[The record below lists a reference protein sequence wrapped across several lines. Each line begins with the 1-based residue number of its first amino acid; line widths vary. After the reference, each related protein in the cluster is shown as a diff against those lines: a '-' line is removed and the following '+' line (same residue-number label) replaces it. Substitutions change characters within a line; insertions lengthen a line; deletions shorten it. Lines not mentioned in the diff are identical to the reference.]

1 MSTFKSLIKSLKLLG
16 RRLPLYITAIFMMTA
31 MSALFE
37 VAGSLFIEI
46 VVDAAEKGDAHAYV
60 HNMAGAIILGI
71 VSTVLA
77 AVFMCIYNNEAKRM
91 TLKLK
96 IMVFEKAM
104 KFPYAYY
111 EEHHSGE
118 IMSKMI
124 YDSDKVSNIFSAR
137 LRRVLAPI
145 ISVAVFAVAM
155 IMINPIM
162 TLVLIVFN
170 IILLIINTLISN
182 PVKKV
187 GKKLSQKNSEMTVVI
202 SNIIAGAGVSKI
214 YDVSH
219 ISSLKYDK
227 LNKEYAQTQK
237 QKMSLSALLEMLN
250 TGFDLLCSVMFI
262 VIGIIMMQ
270 KNLATMGEV
279 AAIYSLY
286 TILSFRFLQLGKN
299 MPELINCISYAE
311 RVFEFLNLPEETLCE
326 TSTEAPVSASAPV
339 SVPASTP
346 VSATASALD
355 HNLQE
360 VNAIEYKN
368 IVFGYSDKDNI
379 FNGNSYSFE
388 RNKITAIVGQS
399 GCGKST
405 LAKLLLGFYRL
416 QEGDI
421 YVFGQ
426 SVRNTSITKIRDLIA
441 YVPQQPYLYNMSI
454 KDNIR
459 LARESATDKEI
470 YQAAKLANAH
480 EFIECLE
487 NGYETIMHNRGS
499 NLSGGQRQRIAIAR
513 AILKNAPI
521 ILMDEATSALDNESE
536 QMIADAISQLRNQK
550 TVIMIAH
557 RAATIQLADN
567 VVEC

>member
-1 MSTFKSLIKSLKLLG
+1 MSTLKSLVKSLKLLG

-37 VAGSLFIEI
+37 VAGSVFIEI
-46 VVDAAEKGDAHAYV
+46 IVDAAEKGAVDTYARDLIGV
-60 HNMAGAIILGI
+60 IILGI
-71 VSTVLA
+71 VATVLA
-77 AVFMCIYNNEAKRM
+77 AIFMCIYNNEAKRM
-91 TLKLK
+91 TVKLK
-96 IMVFEKAM
+96 VMVFEKAM
-104 KFPYAYY
+104 KFPYSYY

-145 ISVAVFAVAM
+145 ISVVVFAVAM
-155 IMINPIM
+155 MLINPIM
-162 TLVLIVFN
+162 TMVLIVFN
-170 IILLIINTLISN
+170 IVLLFINTLISN
-182 PVKKV
+182 PVKRV
-187 GKKLSQKNSEMTVVI
+187 GKKLSQKNSEMTMAI
-202 SNIIAGAGVSKI
+202 SNIISGAGVTKI
-214 YDVSH
+214 YDVCH
-219 ISSLKYDK
+219 VGSLKYQK
-227 LNKEYAQTQK
+227 LNEEYAKTQK
-237 QKMSLSALLEMLN
+237 EKMSLAALLEMLN

-270 KNLATMGEV
+270 QNLATMGEV

-299 MPELINCISYAE
+299 MPELVNCISYAE
-311 RVFEFLNLPEETLCE
+311 RVFEFLNLPEENACE
-326 TSTEAPVSASAPV
+326 I
-339 SVPASTP
+339 SVAETK
-346 VSATASALD
+346 AD
-355 HNLQE
+355 LQE
-360 VNAIEYKN
+360 VNAIEFKD
-368 IVFGYSDKDNI
+368 IVFGYSDKENI
-379 FNGNSYSFE
+379 FNGKSYSFE
-388 RNKITAIVGQS
+388 SNKITAIVGQS

-405 LAKLLLGFYRL
+405 LAKLLLGFYQL
-416 QEGDI
+416 QDGDI

-426 SVRNTSITKIRDLIA
+426 SLKNTNIAKIRDLIA

-459 LARESATDKEI
+459 LANESASDQEI
-470 YQAAKLANAH
+470 YRAAKLANAH
-480 EFIECLE
+480 EFIERLE
-487 NGYETIMHNRGS
+487 NGYDTVMYNRGS

-513 AILKNAPI
+513 AILKNAPV

-557 RAATIQLADN
+557 RTATIQLADN
-567 VVEC
+567 VVRFI

>member
-1 MSTFKSLIKSLKLLG
+1 MSTLKSLVKSLKLMG

-46 VVDAAEKGDAHAYV
+46 VVDAAEKGAVDTYV
-60 HNMAGAIILGI
+60 RDMIGTIILGI
-71 VSTVLA
+71 VATVLA
-77 AVFMCIYNNEAKRM
+77 AIFMCIYNNEAKKM
-91 TLKLK
+91 TVKLKL
-96 IMVFEKAM
+96 MVFEKAM
-104 KFPYAYY
+104 KFPFSYY

-145 ISVAVFAVAM
+145 ISVVVFAVAM
-155 IMINPIM
+155 ILINPIM
-162 TLVLIVFN
+162 TMVLIVFN
-170 IILLIINTLISN
+170 IVLLFINTLISN

-187 GKKLSQKNSEMTVVI
+187 GKKLSQKNSEMTMAI
-202 SNIIAGAGVSKI
+202 SNIISGAGVTKI
-214 YDVSH
+214 YDVCH
-219 ISSLKYDK
+219 VGSLKYEK
-227 LNKEYAQTQK
+227 LNKEYATTQK
-237 QKMSLSALLEMLN
+237 EKMSLSALLEMLN

-270 KNLATMGEV
+270 QNWATMGEV

-299 MPELINCISYAE
+299 MPELVNCISYAE
-311 RVFEFLNLPEETLCE
+311 RIFEFLNLPEEKACE
-326 TSTEAPVSASAPV
+326 ISRAETRN
-339 SVPASTP
+339 
-346 VSATASALD
+346 D
-355 HNLQE
+355 LQE
-360 VNAIEYKN
+360 VNAIEFKD
-368 IVFGYSDKDNI
+368 IVFGYSDKEKI
-379 FNGNSYSFE
+379 FNGKSYSFE
-388 RNKITAIVGQS
+388 SNKITAIVGQS

-405 LAKLLLGFYRL
+405 LAKLLLGFYQL
-416 QEGDI
+416 QDGDI

-426 SVRNTSITKIRDLIA
+426 SLKNTNIAKIRDLIA

-459 LARESATDKEI
+459 LANESATDQEI
-470 YQAAKLANAH
+470 YQAARLANAH

-487 NGYETIMHNRGS
+487 NGYDTVMYNRGS

-513 AILKNAPI
+513 AILKNAPV

-557 RAATIQLADN
+557 RTATIQLADH
-567 VVEC
+567 VVKC

>member
-1 MSTFKSLIKSLKLLG
+1 MSTFKSLVKSLKLLG

-46 VVDAAEKGDAHAYV
+46 VVNAAEKGVVDTYAQDII
-60 HNMAGAIILGI
+60 GAIILGI
-71 VSTVLA
+71 VATVLA
-77 AVFMCIYNNEAKRM
+77 AIFMCIYNNEAKRM
-91 TLKLK
+91 TVKLK
-96 IMVFEKAM
+96 VMVFEKAM
-104 KFPYAYY
+104 RFPYSYY

-145 ISVAVFAVAM
+145 ISVVVFAVAM
-155 IMINPIM
+155 ILINPTM

-170 IILLIINTLISN
+170 IVLLLINTLISG

-187 GKKLSQKNSEMTVVI
+187 GKKLSQKNSEMTTTI
-202 SNIIAGAGVSKI
+202 SNIIAGAAITKI

-219 ISSLKYDK
+219 IGSLKYEK
-227 LNKEYAQTQK
+227 LNKEYAATQK
-237 QKMSLSALLEMLN
+237 EKMCLSALLEMLN

-270 KNLATMGEV
+270 QNLATMGEV

-299 MPELINCISYAE
+299 MPELVNCITYAE
-311 RVFEFLNLPEETLCE
+311 RVFEFLNLPEEKTYE
-326 TSTEAPVSASAPV
+326 TSTEAQASASATV
-339 SVPASTP
+339 LAPAA
-346 VSATASALD
+346 VSAPGL
-355 HNLQE
+355 NLQE
-360 VNAIEYKN
+360 ANAIEFKD
-368 IVFGYSDKDNI
+368 IVFGYNDKENI
-379 FNGNSYSFE
+379 FNGKSYSFE
-388 RNKITAIVGQS
+388 GNKITAIVGQS

-405 LAKLLLGFYRL
+405 LAKLLLGFYQL
-416 QEGDI
+416 KDGDI
-421 YVFGQ
+421 HIFGQ
-426 SVRNTSITKIRDLIA
+426 SVRNTNLTKIRDLIA

-459 LARESATDKEI
+459 LANESATDQEI

-480 EFIECLE
+480 EFIERLE
-487 NGYETIMHNRGS
+487 NGYDTIMHNRGS

-557 RAATIQLADN
+557 RKATIQLADN

>member
-46 VVDAAEKGDAHAYV
+46 VVDAAEQGDAHAYV
-60 HNMAGAIILGI
+60 YNMAGAIILGI
-71 VSTVLA
+71 LSTVLA
-77 AVFMCIYNNEAKRM
+77 AIFMCIYNNEAKRM
-91 TLKLK
+91 TVRLKV
-96 IMVFEKAM
+96 MVFEKAM
-104 KFPYAYY
+104 KFPYSYY

-162 TLVLIVFN
+162 TMVLIVFN
-170 IILLIINTLISN
+170 IVLLLINTLISN

-187 GKKLSQKNSEMTVVI
+187 GKKLSQKNSEMTMAI
-202 SNIIAGAGVSKI
+202 SNIISGAAVTKI
-214 YDVSH
+214 YDVYH
-219 ISSLKYDK
+219 RSSLKYEN
-227 LNKEYAQTQK
+227 LNKEYAATQK
-237 QKMSLSALLEMLN
+237 EKMSLSALLEMLN

-270 KNLATMGEV
+270 RNLATMGEV

-299 MPELINCISYAE
+299 MPELVNCISYAE
-311 RVFEFLNLPEETLCE
+311 RVFEFMDLPEEKKCDI
-326 TSTEAPVSASAPV
+326 
-339 SVPASTP
+339 PAGEVKT
-346 VSATASALD
+346 D
-355 HNLQE
+355 LQD

-388 RNKITAIVGQS
+388 KNKITAIVGQS

-416 QEGDI
+416 KEGDI
-421 YVFGQ
+421 YVLGH
-426 SVRNTSITKIRDLIA
+426 SLNNTDIAKIRNLIA

-454 KDNIR
+454 RDNIR
-459 LARESATDKEI
+459 VASESATDQEI

-480 EFIECLE
+480 DFIQSLD
-487 NGYETIMHNRGS
+487 NGYDTVMHNRGS

-557 RAATIQLADN
+557 RTGTIQLADN
-567 VVEC
+567 VVRC

>member
-1 MSTFKSLIKSLKLLG
+1 MSTLNSLIKSLKLLG

-46 VVDAAEKGDAHAYV
+46 VVDAAEKGAVDTYARDMIGV
-60 HNMAGAIILGI
+60 IILGI
-71 VSTVLA
+71 VATVLA
-77 AVFMCIYNNEAKRM
+77 AIFMCIYNNEAKRM
-91 TLKLK
+91 TVKLK
-96 IMVFEKAM
+96 VMVFEKAM
-104 KFPYAYY
+104 KFPYSYY

-145 ISVAVFAVAM
+145 ISVVVFAVAM
-155 IMINPIM
+155 ILINPIM

-170 IILLIINTLISN
+170 VVLLLINTLISN

-187 GKKLSQKNSEMTVVI
+187 GKKLSLKNTEMTMAI
-202 SNIIAGAGVSKI
+202 SNIISGAGVTKI
-214 YDVSH
+214 YDVCH
-219 ISSLKYDK
+219 IGSLKYEK
-227 LNKEYAQTQK
+227 LNKEYATIQK
-237 QKMSLSALLEMLN
+237 GKMSLSALLEMLN

-270 KNLATMGEV
+270 QNLATMGEV

-299 MPELINCISYAE
+299 MPELVNCISYAE
-311 RVFEFLNLPEETLCE
+311 RVFEFLNLPEEKACE
-326 TSTEAPVSASAPV
+326 I
-339 SVPASTP
+339 SVAETK
-346 VSATASALD
+346 AD
-355 HNLQE
+355 LQE
-360 VNAIEYKN
+360 VNAIEFKD
-368 IVFGYSDKDNI
+368 IVFGYSDKENI
-379 FNGNSYSFE
+379 FNGKSYSFE
-388 RNKITAIVGQS
+388 SNKITAIVGQS

-405 LAKLLLGFYRL
+405 LAKLLLGFYQL
-416 QEGDI
+416 QDGDI

-426 SVRNTSITKIRDLIA
+426 SLKNTNIAKIRDLIA

-454 KDNIR
+454 RDNIR
-459 LARESATDKEI
+459 LANESATDQEI
-470 YQAAKLANAH
+470 YEAAKLANAH
-480 EFIECLE
+480 EFIERLE
-487 NGYETIMHNRGS
+487 KGYDTVMHNRGS

-536 QMIADAISQLRNQK
+536 QMIADAISRLRNKK

-557 RAATIQLADN
+557 RTATIQLADN
-567 VVEC
+567 VVKC

>member
-46 VVDAAEKGDAHAYV
+46 VVDAAEQGDAHAYV

-71 VSTVLA
+71 LSTVLA
-77 AVFMCIYNNEAKRM
+77 AIFMCIYNNEAKRM
-91 TLKLK
+91 TVRLKV
-96 IMVFEKAM
+96 MVFEKAM
-104 KFPYAYY
+104 KFPYSYY

-162 TLVLIVFN
+162 TMVLIVFN
-170 IILLIINTLISN
+170 IVLLLINTLISN

-187 GKKLSQKNSEMTVVI
+187 GKKLSQKNSEMTMAI
-202 SNIIAGAGVSKI
+202 SNIISGAAVTKI
-214 YDVSH
+214 YDVYHRST
-219 ISSLKYDK
+219 LKYEN
-227 LNKEYAQTQK
+227 LNKEYAATQK
-237 QKMSLSALLEMLN
+237 EKMSLSALLEMLN

-270 KNLATMGEV
+270 QNLATMGEV

-299 MPELINCISYAE
+299 MPELVNCISYAE
-311 RVFEFLNLPEETLCE
+311 RVFEFLDLPEEKKCDI
-326 TSTEAPVSASAPV
+326 
-339 SVPASTP
+339 PAGEVKT
-346 VSATASALD
+346 D
-355 HNLQE
+355 LQDG
-360 VNAIEYKN
+360 NAIEYKN

-416 QEGDI
+416 KEGDI
-421 YVFGQ
+421 YVLGH
-426 SVRNTSITKIRDLIA
+426 SLNNTDIAKIRNLIA

-454 KDNIR
+454 RDNIR
-459 LARESATDKEI
+459 VANESATDQEI

-480 EFIECLE
+480 DFIQSLD
-487 NGYETIMHNRGS
+487 NGYDTVMHNRGS

-557 RAATIQLADN
+557 RTGTIQLADN
-567 VVEC
+567 VVRC

>member
-1 MSTFKSLIKSLKLLG
+1 MSTLKSLIKSLKLLG

-46 VVDAAEKGDAHAYV
+46 VVDAAEKGAVDTYV
-60 HNMAGAIILGI
+60 QDMLGAILLGV

-77 AVFMCIYNNEAKRM
+77 AIFMCIYNNEAKRM
-91 TLKLK
+91 TVRLKV
-96 IMVFEKAM
+96 MVFEKAM
-104 KFPYAYY
+104 KFPYSYY

-145 ISVAVFAVAM
+145 ISVVVFAVAM

-170 IILLIINTLISN
+170 IMLLLINTLISN

-187 GKKLSQKNSEMTVVI
+187 GKKLSQKNSEMTMAI
-202 SNIIAGAGVSKI
+202 SNIISGAGVTKI
-214 YDVSH
+214 YDICH
-219 ISSLKYDK
+219 RGSLKYEK
-227 LNKEYAQTQK
+227 LNKEYATTQK
-237 QKMSLSALLEMLN
+237 EKMSLSALLEMLN

-270 KNLATMGEV
+270 QNLATMGEV

-299 MPELINCISYAE
+299 MPELVNCISYAE
-311 RVFEFLNLPEETLCE
+311 RVFEFLNLPEEKMCE
-326 TSTEAPVSASAPV
+326 TSVAETKA
-339 SVPASTP
+339 
-346 VSATASALD
+346 D
-355 HNLQE
+355 LQE
-360 VNAIEYKN
+360 VNAIEFKD
-368 IVFGYSDKDNI
+368 IVFGYSDKENI
-379 FNGNSYSFE
+379 FSGKSYSFG
-388 RNKITAIVGQS
+388 RNKITAIVGHS

-405 LAKLLLGFYRL
+405 LAKLLLGFYQL
-416 QEGDI
+416 KDGDI
-421 YVFGQ
+421 YVFEQ
-426 SVRNTSITKIRDLIA
+426 SVRNTNIAKIRELIA

-459 LARESATDKEI
+459 LANESATDQEI

-480 EFIECLE
+480 EFIKRLE
-487 NGYETIMHNRGS
+487 NGYDTVMHNRGS

-513 AILKNAPI
+513 AILKNTPI

-550 TVIMIAH
+550 TIIMIAH
-557 RAATIQLADN
+557 RTATIQLADN

>member
-1 MSTFKSLIKSLKLLG
+1 MSTLKSLIKCLKLLG

-46 VVDAAEKGDAHAYV
+46 IVDVAEE
-60 HNMAGAIILGI
+60 GAVNTYARDMIGVIVLGI
-71 VSTVLA
+71 VATVLA

-91 TLKLK
+91 TVRLKV
-96 IMVFEKAM
+96 MVFEKAM
-104 KFPYAYY
+104 KFPYSYY

-118 IMSKMI
+118 MMSKMI

-137 LRRVLAPI
+137 LRRVLAPV

-155 IMINPIM
+155 ILMNPLM
-162 TLVLIVFN
+162 TLVLILFN
-170 IILLIINTLISN
+170 IMLLLINTLISK

-187 GKKLSQKNSEMTVVI
+187 GKKLSGKNSEMTMAI
-202 SNIIAGAGVSKI
+202 SNIISGADISKI
-214 YDVSH
+214 YDVYH
-219 ISSLKYDK
+219 MGSLKYEK
-227 LNKEYAQTQK
+227 LNQEYATTQK
-237 QKMSLSALLEMLN
+237 EKMGLSALLEMLN

-270 KNLATMGEV
+270 QNLATMGEV

-299 MPELINCISYAE
+299 MPELVNCISYAE
-311 RVFEFLNLPEETLCE
+311 RIFEFLNLPEEKKGEISGTE
-326 TSTEAPVSASAPV
+326 TKA
-339 SVPASTP
+339 
-346 VSATASALD
+346 D
-355 HNLQE
+355 LQE
-360 VNAIEYKN
+360 VNAIEFKD
-368 IVFGYSDKDNI
+368 IVFGYSDKENI
-379 FNGNSYSFE
+379 FNGKSYSFE

-416 QEGDI
+416 QDGDI

-426 SVRNTSITKIRDLIA
+426 SLKNTNIEKIRDLIA
-441 YVPQQPYLYNMSI
+441 YVPQQPYLYHMSI
-454 KDNIR
+454 RDNIR
-459 LARESATDKEI
+459 LANESATDQAVYE
-470 YQAAKLANAH
+470 AAKLANAH
-480 EFIECLE
+480 DFIEQLE
-487 NGYETIMHNRGS
+487 NGYDTIMYNRGS

-513 AILKNAPI
+513 AILKNAPL

-536 QMIADAISQLRNQK
+536 QMIADAISRLRNQK

-557 RAATIQLADN
+557 RTATIQLADN

>member
-1 MSTFKSLIKSLKLLG
+1 MSTLKSLIKSLKLLG

-46 VVDAAEKGDAHAYV
+46 VVDAAEKGAVDTYV
-60 HNMAGAIILGI
+60 QDMIGVIILGI
-71 VSTVLA
+71 VATVLA
-77 AVFMCIYNNEAKRM
+77 AIFMCIYNNEAKRM
-91 TLKLK
+91 TVKLK
-96 IMVFEKAM
+96 VMVFEKAM
-104 KFPYAYY
+104 KFPYSYY

-145 ISVAVFAVAM
+145 ISVVVFAVAM
-155 IMINPIM
+155 IMIHPIM

-170 IILLIINTLISN
+170 ILLLLINTLISN

-187 GKKLSQKNSEMTVVI
+187 GKKLSQKNSEMTMAI
-202 SNIIAGAGVSKI
+202 SNIISGAGVTKI
-214 YDVSH
+214 YDVCH
-219 ISSLKYDK
+219 IGSVKYEK
-227 LNKEYAQTQK
+227 LNKEYAATQK
-237 QKMSLSALLEMLN
+237 EKMSLAALLEMLN

-262 VIGIIMMQ
+262 VIGIMMMQ
-270 KNLATMGEV
+270 QNLATMGEV

-299 MPELINCISYAE
+299 MPELVNCISYAE
-311 RVFEFLNLPEETLCE
+311 RVFEFLNLPEEKLCE
-326 TSTEAPVSASAPV
+326 ISGAETKA
-339 SVPASTP
+339 
-346 VSATASALD
+346 D
-355 HNLQE
+355 LQE
-360 VNAIEYKN
+360 VNAIEFKD
-368 IVFGYSDKDNI
+368 IVFGYSDKENI
-379 FNGNSYSFE
+379 FNGKSYSFE
-388 RNKITAIVGQS
+388 RNRITAIVGQS

-405 LAKLLLGFYRL
+405 LAKLLLGFYQL
-416 QEGDI
+416 QDGDI

-426 SVRNTSITKIRDLIA
+426 SLKNTNIAKIRDLIA

-454 KDNIR
+454 RDNIR
-459 LARESATDKEI
+459 LANESATDQEI

-480 EFIECLE
+480 EFIERLE
-487 NGYETIMHNRGS
+487 KGYDTVMYKRGS

-536 QMIADAISQLRNQK
+536 QMIADAISRLRNQK

-557 RAATIQLADN
+557 RTATIQLADN
-567 VVEC
+567 VVKC

>member
-1 MSTFKSLIKSLKLLG
+1 MSIFKSLIKSLKFME

-37 VAGSLFIEI
+37 VAGSIFIEI
-46 VVDAAEKGDAHAYV
+46 VVDVAEKGSVDTYV
-60 HNMAGAIILGI
+60 QNMIGVIILGI

-77 AVFMCIYNNEAKRM
+77 AIFMCIYNNEAKRM
-91 TLKLK
+91 TVRLKV
-96 IMVFEKAM
+96 MVFEKAM
-104 KFPYAYY
+104 KFPYSFY

-145 ISVAVFAVAM
+145 ISVVVFAVAM
-155 IMINPIM
+155 MLINPIM
-162 TLVLIVFN
+162 TVVLIVFN
-170 IILLIINTLISN
+170 IMLLLINTLISN

-187 GKKLSQKNSEMTVVI
+187 GKKLSQKNAEMTIAI
-202 SNIIAGAGVSKI
+202 SNIISGAGVTKI
-214 YDVSH
+214 YDVGH
-219 ISSLKYDK
+219 RSSLKYEK
-227 LNKEYAQTQK
+227 LNKEYAVTQK
-237 QKMSLSALLEMLN
+237 EKMSLSALLEMLN
-250 TGFDLLCSVMFI
+250 TGFDFLCSVIFI

-270 KNLATMGEV
+270 QNLATMGEV

-286 TILSFRFLQLGKN
+286 TNLSFRFLQLGKN
-299 MPELINCISYAE
+299 MPELVNCISYAE
-311 RVFEFLNLPEETLCE
+311 RVFEFLNLPEEKMCE
-326 TSTEAPVSASAPV
+326 I
-339 SVPASTP
+339 SVAETK
-346 VSATASALD
+346 AD
-355 HNLQE
+355 LQK
-360 VNAIEYKN
+360 VNAIEFKD
-368 IVFGYSDKDNI
+368 IVFGYSDKENI
-379 FNGNSYSFE
+379 FNGKSYSFE
-388 RNKITAIVGQS
+388 SNKITAIVGQS

-416 QEGDI
+416 QDGDI

-426 SVRNTSITKIRDLIA
+426 SLKNTNISRIRDLIA

-459 LARESATDKEI
+459 LANESATDQEI

-480 EFIECLE
+480 AFIECLE
-487 NGYETIMHNRGS
+487 KGYDTVMYNRGS

-513 AILKNAPI
+513 AILKNAPV

-536 QMIADAISQLRNQK
+536 QMIADAIIRLRNQK

-557 RAATIQLADN
+557 RTATIQLADN
-567 VVEC
+567 VVKC

>member
-1 MSTFKSLIKSLKLLG
+1 MSTLKSLVKSLKLLG

-46 VVDAAEKGDAHAYV
+46 IVDAAQKGTADTYV
-60 HNMAGAIILGI
+60 RDMFGTIILGI
-71 VSTVLA
+71 VVTVLA
-77 AVFMCIYNNEAKRM
+77 AIFMCIYNNEAKRM
-91 TLKLK
+91 TVKLK
-96 IMVFEKAM
+96 VMVFEKAM
-104 KFPYAYY
+104 KFPFSYY

-118 IMSKMI
+118 IMSKLI

-155 IMINPIM
+155 ILINPIM

-170 IILLIINTLISN
+170 IVLLLINTLISN

-187 GKKLSQKNSEMTVVI
+187 GKKLSQKNAEMTMAI
-202 SNIIAGAGVSKI
+202 SNIISGAGVTKI

-219 ISSLKYDK
+219 IGSLKYEK
-227 LNKEYAQTQK
+227 LNKEYAVTQK
-237 QKMSLSALLEMLN
+237 EKMSLSALLEMLN

-270 KNLATMGEV
+270 QNLATMGEV

-299 MPELINCISYAE
+299 MPELVNCISYAE
-311 RVFEFLNLPEETLCE
+311 RVFEFLNLPEEKACE
-326 TSTEAPVSASAPV
+326 IARAETR
-339 SVPASTP
+339 
-346 VSATASALD
+346 D
-355 HNLQE
+355 DLQE
-360 VNAIEYKN
+360 VNAIEFKD
-368 IVFGYSDKDNI
+368 IVFGYNDKENI
-379 FNGNSYSFE
+379 FNGKSYSFE
-388 RNKITAIVGQS
+388 SNKITAIVGQS

-405 LAKLLLGFYRL
+405 LAKLLLGFYQL
-416 QEGDI
+416 QDGDI

-426 SVRNTSITKIRDLIA
+426 SVRNTNIAKIRDLIA

-454 KDNIR
+454 KDNIK
-459 LARESATDKEI
+459 LSNESATDQEI

-480 EFIECLE
+480 EFIERLE
-487 NGYETIMHNRGS
+487 NGYDTVMYNRGS

-513 AILKNAPI
+513 AILKNAPV

-557 RAATIQLADN
+557 RTATIQLADN

>member
-1 MSTFKSLIKSLKLLG
+1 MSTFRSLIKSLKLLG
-16 RRLPLYITAIFMMTA
+16 RRLPLYLTAIFMMTA

-46 VVDAAEKGDAHAYV
+46 VVDAAEKGDIETYV
-60 HNMAGAIILGI
+60 QDMIGTIVLGI
-71 VSTVLA
+71 VATVLA

-91 TLKLK
+91 TVKLK
-96 IMVFEKAM
+96 VMVFEKAM
-104 KFPYAYY
+104 KFPFSYY

-162 TLVLIVFN
+162 TMVLMVFN
-170 IILLIINTLISN
+170 IVLFLINTLISG

-187 GKKLSQKNSEMTVVI
+187 GKKLSQKNSEMTTAI
-202 SNIIAGAGVSKI
+202 SNIISGAAITKI
-214 YDVSH
+214 YDVRH
-219 ISSLKYDK
+219 MGSLKYER
-227 LNKEYAQTQK
+227 LNKEYATVQK
-237 QKMSLSALLEMLN
+237 EKMCLSALLEMLN

-270 KNLATMGEV
+270 QNLATMGEV

-299 MPELINCISYAE
+299 MPELVNCISYAE
-311 RVFEFLNLPEETLCE
+311 RVFEFLNLPEEKAYEISVAE
-326 TSTEAPVSASAPV
+326 TGH
-339 SVPASTP
+339 
-346 VSATASALD
+346 D
-355 HNLQE
+355 LQKH
-360 VNAIEYKN
+360 NAIEYKD
-368 IVFGYSDKDNI
+368 IVFGYNDKEKI
-379 FNGNSYSFE
+379 FNGKSYAFE
-388 RNKITAIVGQS
+388 SSKITAIVGQS

-405 LAKLLLGFYRL
+405 LAKLLLGFYQL
-416 QEGDI
+416 QDGDI

-426 SVRNTSITKIRDLIA
+426 SVRNTDIAKIRNLIA

-454 KDNIR
+454 RDNIR
-459 LARESATDKEI
+459 LANESATDQEI

-480 EFIECLE
+480 EFIERLE
-487 NGYETIMHNRGS
+487 NGYDTIMHNRGS

-567 VVEC
+567 VVECL

>member
-1 MSTFKSLIKSLKLLG
+1 MSTLKSLVKSLKLLG

-37 VAGSLFIEI
+37 VAGSVFIEI
-46 VVDAAEKGDAHAYV
+46 IVDAAEKGAVDTYARDLIGV
-60 HNMAGAIILGI
+60 IILGI
-71 VSTVLA
+71 VATVLA
-77 AVFMCIYNNEAKRM
+77 AIFMCIYNNEAKRM
-91 TLKLK
+91 TVKLK
-96 IMVFEKAM
+96 VMVFEKAM
-104 KFPYAYY
+104 KFPYSYY

-145 ISVAVFAVAM
+145 ISVVVFAVAM
-155 IMINPIM
+155 MLINPIM
-162 TLVLIVFN
+162 TMVLIVFN
-170 IILLIINTLISN
+170 IVLLFINTLISN
-182 PVKKV
+182 PVKRV
-187 GKKLSQKNSEMTVVI
+187 GKKLSQKNSEMTMAI
-202 SNIIAGAGVSKI
+202 SNIISGAGVTKI
-214 YDVSH
+214 YDVCH
-219 ISSLKYDK
+219 VGSLKYQK
-227 LNKEYAQTQK
+227 LNEEYAKTQK
-237 QKMSLSALLEMLN
+237 EKMSLAALLEMLN

-270 KNLATMGEV
+270 QNLATMGEV

-299 MPELINCISYAE
+299 MPELVNCISYAE
-311 RVFEFLNLPEETLCE
+311 RVFEFLNLPEENACE
-326 TSTEAPVSASAPV
+326 I
-339 SVPASTP
+339 SVAETK
-346 VSATASALD
+346 AD
-355 HNLQE
+355 LQE
-360 VNAIEYKN
+360 VNAIEFKD
-368 IVFGYSDKDNI
+368 IVFGYSDKENI
-379 FNGNSYSFE
+379 FNGKSYSFE
-388 RNKITAIVGQS
+388 SNKITAIVGQS

-405 LAKLLLGFYRL
+405 LAKLLLGFYQL
-416 QEGDI
+416 QDGDI

-426 SVRNTSITKIRDLIA
+426 SLKNTNIAKIRDLIA

-459 LARESATDKEI
+459 LANESASDQEI
-470 YQAAKLANAH
+470 YRAAKLANAH
-480 EFIECLE
+480 EFIERLE
-487 NGYETIMHNRGS
+487 NGYDTVMYNRGS

-513 AILKNAPI
+513 AILKNAPV

-557 RAATIQLADN
+557 RTATIQLADN
-567 VVEC
+567 VVKC